1 MGKRLLLFLATN
13 ILVILTINIVLT
25 VLGVGHYLTGSGLDY
40 TQLLIFCSIWGMV
53 GSFISLSI
61 SKFMAKKAM
70 GVKIIDPM
78 TSNQTERFLLD
89 AVHSMARQ
97 AGLQTM
103 PEVGYYQS
111 NDLNAFA
118 TGPSRNNSL
127 VAVSTGLMQ
136 SMNEQQV
143 RGVLGHEVAHIANG
157 DMVTMTL
164 IQGVVNAFTMF
175 LARVVSYSL
184 IVLDRDEGEGGFS
197 VMGYYLLTI
206 VFDIIFSILGS
217 IIVAYFSRIRE
228 FKADK
233 GGAQLAGTSNM
244 IAALEGLGRQV
255 AGNETRGKE
264 LATLMIN
271 RGGFLSLFSTHPSL
285 ESRIAKLKGLA

>member
-1 MGKRLLLFLATN
+1 
-13 ILVILTINIVLT
+13 
-25 VLGVGHYLTGSGLDY
+25 
-40 TQLLIFCSIWGMV
+40 
-53 GSFISLSI
+53 
-61 SKFMAKKAM
+61 
-70 GVKIIDPM
+70 
-78 TSNQTERFLLD
+78 
-89 AVHSMARQ
+89 
-97 AGLQTM
+97 
-103 PEVGYYQS
+103 
-111 NDLNAFA
+111 
-118 TGPSRNNSL
+118 
-127 VAVSTGLMQ
+127 
-136 SMNEQQV
+136 MNEQQV

-164 IQGVVNAFTMF
+164 IQGVVNAFTMSP
-175 LARVVSYSL
+175 RVVSYSL

-255 AGNETRGKE
+255 TGNETRVKNW
-264 LATLMIN
+264 LL
-271 RGGFLSLFSTHPSL
+271 
-285 ESRIAKLKGLA
+285 

>member
-25 VLGVGHYLTGSGLDY
+25 LLGVGRYLTGSGLDY

-70 GVKIIDPM
+70 GVKIIDAM

-285 ESRIAKLKGLA
+285 ESRIAKLKGLV

>member
-25 VLGVGHYLTGSGLDY
+25 VLGVGRYLTGSGLDY

-244 IAALEGLGRQV
+244 IAALEGLGRHV

-285 ESRIAKLKGLA
+285 ESRIAKLKGLV

>member
-1 MGKRLLLFLATN
+1 MGKRILLFLTTN
-13 ILVILTINIVLT
+13 ILVILTINIVLS
-25 VLGVGHYLTGSGLDY
+25 VLGVGSYLTGTGLDY

-61 SKFMAKKAM
+61 SKFMAKKTM
-70 GVKIIDPM
+70 GLKIIDPM
-78 TSNQTERFLLD
+78 SNNQTERFLVD
-89 AVHSMARQ
+89 TVHSMARQ
-97 AGLQTM
+97 AGLHAM

-111 NDLNAFA
+111 QDLNAFA
-118 TGPSRNNSL
+118 TGPSKNNSL

-143 RGVLGHEVAHIANG
+143 RGVLGHEIAHIANG

-233 GGAQLAGTSNM
+233 GGAQLAGTANM

-255 AGNETRGKE
+255 SGRETRGKE

-271 RGGFLSLFSTHPSL
+271 KGGFLALFSTHPSL
-285 ESRIAKLKGLA
+285 ESRIAKLKGFS

>member
-25 VLGVGHYLTGSGLDY
+25 VLGVGRYLTGSGLDY

-255 AGNETRGKE
+255 TGNETRGKE

-285 ESRIAKLKGLA
+285 ESRIAKLKGLV